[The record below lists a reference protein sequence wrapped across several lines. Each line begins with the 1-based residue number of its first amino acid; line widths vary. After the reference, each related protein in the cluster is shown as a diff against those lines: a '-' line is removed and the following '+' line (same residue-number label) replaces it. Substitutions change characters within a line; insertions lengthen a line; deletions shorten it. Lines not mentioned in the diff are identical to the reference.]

1 MVEFLQLAI
10 GGLKIGA
17 IYGLAAIGFV
27 VIHKATQTV
36 NFAHGAFVA
45 VGAYVTYY
53 LHEKLQWH
61 PAAAYLLAP
70 MAVGILAVGIEWT
83 LLRPLRRAD
92 LLSVIVC
99 TVFLGIAMMELLRH
113 WFQSELL
120 SAPSLFADFGWFLPS
135 DVYVSGETAWVL
147 VAAIVAGVFAALIFD
162 RLPIGRAMRAIA
174 SSYRGA
180 QLCGY
185 SVERTYAAA
194 WFFGGALAGF
204 AGVLAAG
211 PMGISPELTIA
222 TIVPAFV
229 AAVIGG
235 FDSVR
240 GAVIGGILLGL
251 IETFAAGYI
260 SSAAKNASS
269 FVIVFLILTFR
280 PHGLFSGEKRRNV

>member
-17 IYGLAAIGFV
+17 IYSLAAIGFV

-45 VGAYVTYY
+45 VGAYITYY
-53 LHEKLQWH
+53 LYEKLHWH
-61 PAAAYLLAP
+61 PAVAYVLAPVLVGLLA
-70 MAVGILAVGIEWT
+70 AAIEWS

-92 LLSVIVC
+92 LLSVIIC
-99 TVFLGIAMMELLRH
+99 TVFLGIVMMELLRH

-120 SAPSLFADFGWFLPS
+120 SVPGLFTDFGWFLPN

-147 VAAIVAGVFAALIFD
+147 VAAITAGVCAALIFD

-180 QLCGY
+180 QLCGF
-185 SVERTYAAA
+185 SVVGTYAAA

-204 AGVLAAG
+204 AGVLAAA
-211 PMGISPELTIA
+211 PMGITPELTIA

-240 GAVIGGILLGL
+240 GAIIGGILLGL

-260 SSAAKNASS
+260 SSSAKNASS

-280 PHGLFSGEKRRNV
+280 PNGLFSGEKRRNV